1 MHVDRELL
9 WRKLF
14 AFDHQPEDAFTGIQD
29 STDHL
34 CGVIQTAVA
43 HGRHE
48 PLRQMLLQR
57 LGYWLRSDVVPPFW
71 SFFDALPT
79 EIGRSKDVRRGRRHV
94 ALLCAQQLTLA
105 LQFAEDAVA
114 HCVQIASLFD
124 DHVQLKDGQPTML
137 QELRTTFRCLVFE
150 DTRTVV
156 KFEELLLIFFSMSF
170 QKFRGKEKSQTFDS
184 RPIRQTLLQLEW
196 LHVAE
201 PALLRVLY
209 SQIKKVVKST
219 CGEVYDELFLTEVE
233 QWACSELLPWLEE
246 IMQTKDEAST
256 GKWREI
262 LSRHV
267 RQEFG
272 SQRIKQLFEIIKEF
286 PDSVPA
292 LEDLRLCLERTQ
304 QHGELC
310 RSFEVHCSR
319 GYCSQEPTRL
329 RFSIFMYL
337 LSSTL
342 LYFLKAFRLL
352 DPKGVLLEALSC
364 PYLRKRKDTVR
375 CIVQSLTDEQSG
387 DLFEELRRDNMRIIQ
402 HDDDSDDDEDM
413 SPDAWEPDPIE
424 ADPTKTSRSRSSDD
438 ILRILV
444 NIYGSRELFVNEYRM
459 MLADKLL
466 QNLEF
471 DTDRDVQTLELL
483 KLRFGEDS
491 LQQCEI
497 MVRDIED
504 SKRLNGNVQST
515 LERSGATAIV
525 AVQGSSGEEAKELFA
540 QPGAPSTRI
549 DATIVSQQF
558 WPPLQGDDFV
568 LHPKVS
574 KDIDAF
580 KDAYHV
586 LRNPRSLEWNTSL
599 GSVQLSIELE
609 GEEREFNVSPLQA
622 TMILYFE
629 EKDRWS
635 VEELATKLEISADV
649 LLKHVSL
656 WVNHGLVS
664 FASGR
669 KELVASVSFQDTRCN
684 DDSMV
689 EELETAVSSDA
700 QAEEDFKVLETYIV
714 GMLSNFGSLSI
725 QRIHNMLST
734 FARSGAQ
741 PYTKTISG
749 LSVVLGKLV
758 NTNKLEFVGGQY
770 QLAK

>member
-1 MHVDRELL
+1 MSSGLRVDRELL

-14 AFDHQPEDAFTGIQD
+14 AFDHQPPTGTQD
-29 STDHL
+29 TTDHL
-34 CGVIQTAVA
+34 CGVIQIAVSN
-43 HGRHE
+43 GRHE

-57 LGYWLRSDVVPPFW
+57 LGYWLRSDVVPPSGASSTRYRPRSSAFEVRDEAA
-71 SFFDALPT
+71 DAWLCSV
-79 EIGRSKDVRRGRRHV
+79 RSSSHWRYTNNV
-94 ALLCAQQLTLA
+94 AG
-105 LQFAEDAVA
+105 AED
-114 HCVQIASLFD
+114 
-124 DHVQLKDGQPTML
+124 
-137 QELRTTFRCLVFE
+137 RFRCLMFE
-150 DTRTVV
+150 DTRAVDR
-156 KFEELLLIFFSMSF
+156 FEELLLIFFSMSF

-201 PALLRVLY
+201 PALLRVLH

-256 GKWREI
+256 RKWREI

-267 RQEFG
+267 LQEFG
-272 SQRIKQLFEIIKEF
+272 SLRIKQLFEIIKEF

-292 LEDLRLCLERTQ
+292 LEDLRQCLERTQ
-304 QHGELC
+304 QHGELLQE
-310 RSFEVHCSR
+310 FR
-319 GYCSQEPTRL
+319 GALQS
-329 RFSIFMYL
+329 
-337 LSSTL
+337 
-342 LYFLKAFRLL
+342 RLL
-352 DPKGVLLEALSC
+352 QPGANTSAILDIYVSTIKGVLLEALSG
-364 PYLRKRKDTVR
+364 PVKEYLRKRKDTVR
-375 CIVQSLTDEQSG
+375 CIVQSLTDEQNG
-387 DLFEELRRDNMRIIQ
+387 DLFEELRRDNMRLIQ
-402 HDDDSDDDEDM
+402 HDDDSDDDEDI
-413 SPDAWEPDPIE
+413 SPDSWEPIRLKQTRQKHR
-424 ADPTKTSRSRSSDD
+424 A
-438 ILRILV
+438 V

-466 QNLEF
+466 QNLQF

-504 SKRLNGNVQST
+504 SRRLNVNVQST
-515 LERSGATAIV
+515 AEKPEANATLA
-525 AVQGSSGEEAKELFA
+525 AEASSGRETESE
-540 QPGAPSTRI
+540 
-549 DATIVSQQF
+549 
-558 WPPLQGDDFV
+558 DFT
-568 LHPKVS
+568 LHPKMS

-586 LRNPRSLEWNTSL
+586 LRNPRSLEWNPSL
-599 GSVQLSIELE
+599 GSVQLSIELQ

-622 TMILYFE
+622 TIVLYFE

-635 VEELATKLEISADV
+635 VEELAAKLEISDDL

-669 KELVASVSFQDTRCN
+669 KDLV
-684 DDSMV
+684 
-689 EELETAVSSDA
+689 ETAVSSDA
-700 QAEEDFKVLETYIV
+700 QAEEDLKVLETYIV
-714 GMLSNFGSLSI
+714 GMLSNFGSLTI

-758 NTNKLEFVGGQY
+758 NKGKLELVGGQY
-770 QLAK
+770 QLAR

>member
-1 MHVDRELL
+1 MSLRVDRELL

-14 AFDHQPEDAFTGIQD
+14 AFDHQPAEGASASPHDFTD
-29 STDHL
+29 RL
-34 CGVIQTAVA
+34 CGIIQTAVS
-43 HGRHE
+43 HGRQE

-57 LGYWLRSDVVPPFW
+57 LGYWLRSDAVPPFW
-71 SFFDALPT
+71 SFFDAFPA
-79 EIGRSKDVRRGRRHV
+79 EIERCGGSKRGRRRV

-105 LQFAEDAVA
+105 LQFAEDAFA

-124 DHVQLKDGQPTML
+124 DEVQLKPVRRTML
-137 QELRTTFRCLVFE
+137 QELRTSFRCLVFE
-150 DTRTVV
+150 DTRAVER
-156 KFEELLLIFFSMSF
+156 FEELLLVFFSMSF
-170 QKFRGKEKSQTFDS
+170 QKFRGKEKSQAFDS
-184 RPIRQTLLQLEW
+184 RPMRQALLQLEW
-196 LHVAE
+196 LHVVE
-201 PALLRVLY
+201 PALLRVLH
-209 SQIKKVVKST
+209 SQVKRAVKST
-219 CGEVYDELFLTEVE
+219 CGEVFDELFLAEME
-233 QWACSELLPWLEE
+233 QWACSELLPWLDE
-246 IMQTKDEAST
+246 IMQTKDEASSRT
-256 GKWREI
+256 WRAV

-267 RQEFG
+267 LQEFG
-272 SQRIKQLFEIIKEF
+272 SLRITQLFEIIKEF

-292 LEDLRLCLERTQ
+292 LEDLRQCLERTQ
-304 QHGELC
+304 QHGELLQEF
-310 RSFEVHCSR
+310 RGALQSR
-319 GYCSQEPTRL
+319 
-329 RFSIFMYL
+329 L
-337 LSSTL
+337 LQPGANTSAILDIYVSTI
-342 LYFLKAFRLL
+342 KAFRLL
-352 DPKGVLLEALSC
+352 DPKGVLLEALSG
-364 PYLRKRKDTVR
+364 PVKEYLRKRKDTVR
-375 CIVQSLTDEQSG
+375 CIVQSLTDEQNG

-402 HDDDSDDDEDM
+402 HDDDSDDDEDI
-413 SPDAWEPDPIE
+413 SPDSWEPDPIE

-504 SKRLNGNVQST
+504 SKRLNLNVRST
-515 LERSGATAIV
+515 MENPASKAAAAAAARAGR
-525 AVQGSSGEEAKELFA
+525 EAET
-540 QPGAPSTRI
+540 QPNRPGTQAAYV

-558 WPPLQGDDFV
+558 WPPLQGEDFK

-580 KDAYHV
+580 MDAYHV
-586 LRNPRSLEWNTSL
+586 LRNPRSLDWNASL
-599 GSVQLSIELE
+599 GSIQLSIDLE
-609 GEEREFNVSPLQA
+609 GEEREFTVSPLQA
-622 TMILYFE
+622 TIILYFE

-635 VEELATKLEISADV
+635 IDELAAKLEISDDL

-664 FASGR
+664 FASAR
-669 KELVASVSFQDTRCN
+669 KELVASTSFQDTRCD

-700 QAEEDFKVLETYIV
+700 QAEEDLKVLETYIV
-714 GMLSNFGSLSI
+714 GMLSNFGSLTI

-758 NTNKLEFVGGQY
+758 SKGKLELVGGQY
-770 QLAK
+770 QLIK

>member
-1 MHVDRELL
+1 MSGSLHVDRELL

-14 AFDHQPEDAFTGIQD
+14 AFDHQPEDALTGIQD

-71 SFFDALPT
+71 SFFDALPI
-79 EIGRSKDVRRGRRHV
+79 EIGRSRDVRRGRRHV

-105 LQFAEDAVA
+105 LQFAEDAFA

-201 PALLRVLY
+201 PALLRVLH

-304 QHGELC
+304 QHGELLQEF
-310 RSFEVHCSR
+310 RGALQSR
-319 GYCSQEPTRL
+319 
-329 RFSIFMYL
+329 L
-337 LSSTL
+337 LQPGANTSAILDIYVSTI
-342 LYFLKAFRLL
+342 KAFRLL

-364 PYLRKRKDTVR
+364 PVKEYLRKRKDTVR

-444 NIYGSRELFVNEYRM
+444 NIYGSRDFFVNEYRM

-504 SKRLNGNVQST
+504 SKRLNGN
-515 LERSGATAIV
+515 
-525 AVQGSSGEEAKELFA
+525 
-540 QPGAPSTRI
+540 
-549 DATIVSQQF
+549 QF
-558 WPPLQGDDFV
+558 WPSLQGDDFV

-580 KDAYHV
+580 KNAYHV

-669 KELVASVSFQDTRCN
+669 RELVASVSFQDTRCN

>member
-1 MHVDRELL
+1 MSGLRVDRELL

-14 AFDHQPEDAFTGIQD
+14 AFDHQPVEDVSASSQDVTDRLCEIIQ
-29 STDHL
+29 SS
-34 CGVIQTAVA
+34 VA
-43 HGRHE
+43 HGRQE

-71 SFFDALPT
+71 SFFDALPV
-79 EIGRSKDVRRGRRHV
+79 EIERSKGSIKGRRRV
-94 ALLCAQQLTLA
+94 AMLCAQQLTLA
-105 LQFAEDAVA
+105 LQFAEDAFA

-124 DHVQLKDGQPTML
+124 DHVQLKQERTML
-137 QELRTTFRCLVFE
+137 QELRISFKCLVLE
-150 DTRTVV
+150 DTRAVE
-156 KFEELLLIFFSMSF
+156 KFEELLVIFFSMSF
-170 QKFRGKEKSQTFDS
+170 QKFRGKEKSQAFDS
-184 RPIRQTLLQLEW
+184 RPIRQTLQQLEW

-201 PALLRVLY
+201 PALFRVLH
-209 SQIKKVVKST
+209 SQVKKVVKST

-246 IMQTKDEAST
+246 IMQTKDEVST
-256 GKWREI
+256 RKWREI

-267 RQEFG
+267 LQEFG
-272 SQRIKQLFEIIKEF
+272 SLRITQLFEIIKEF

-292 LEDLRLCLERTQ
+292 LEDLRQCLERTH
-304 QHGELC
+304 QHAELLQEF
-310 RSFEVHCSR
+310 RGALQSR
-319 GYCSQEPTRL
+319 
-329 RFSIFMYL
+329 L
-337 LSSTL
+337 LQPGANTSAILDIYVSTIKV
-342 LYFLKAFRLL
+342 KAFRLL
-352 DPKGVLLEALSC
+352 DPKGVLLEALSG
-364 PYLRKRKDTVR
+364 PVKEYLRKRKDTVR
-375 CIVQSLTDEQSG
+375 CIVQSLTDEQNG

-402 HDDDSDDDEDM
+402 HDDDSDDDEDI
-413 SPDAWEPDPIE
+413 SPDTWEPDPIE
-424 ADPTKTSRSRSSDD
+424 ADPTTTSRSRSSDD

-466 QNLEF
+466 QNVEF

-491 LQQCEI
+491 LHQCEI

-504 SKRLNGNVQST
+504 SKRLNLNVQST
-515 LERSGATAIV
+515 IKNPDGTASA
-525 AVQGSSGEEAKELFA
+525 AVD
-540 QPGAPSTRI
+540 QPEHPQDQSTRI

-558 WPPLQGDDFV
+558 WPPLQDEDFI

-586 LRNPRSLEWNTSL
+586 LRNPRSLEWNSSL

-609 GEEREFNVSPLQA
+609 GEEREFTVSPLQA
-622 TMILYFE
+622 TIILCFE

-635 VEELATKLEISADV
+635 VEELASRLEISDDL

-669 KELVASVSFQDTRCN
+669 KELVASASYQDTRCD
-684 DDSMV
+684 DDSMI
-689 EELETAVSSDA
+689 EELETAVSQDA
-700 QAEEDFKVLETYIV
+700 QAEEDLKMLETYIV
-714 GMLSNFGSLSI
+714 GMLANFGSLTI

-758 NTNKLEFVGGQY
+758 TKGKLELVGGQY